1 MGHFYDSL
9 VPLQRQTLRLDSLG
23 IVRVDQIVQSP
34 QVMECTEAV
43 GHLEHRHC
51 TQLLFQDEFLLEVKL
66 ISEYRQAVPA
76 GL

>member
-1 MGHFYDSL
+1 
-9 VPLQRQTLRLDSLG
+9 VPLQRQALALDSVG
-23 IVRVDQIVQSP
+23 IVHVDQIFQFP
-34 QVMECTEAV
+34 QVVECTEAV

-51 TQLLFQDEFLLEVKL
+51 TQLLLQDGFLLKVKL